1 MIGEESS
8 VSASQAN
15 NLQEREELLK
25 VLKKLERHQQNGIHG
40 PMQKGLFPL
49 LINKDLLLYQAT

>member
-49 LINKDLLLYQAT
+49 LINKDLL